1 MNDLELQA
9 VIGNLAQVNLKPE
22 IREGIQTLVRELQA
36 HNDKYTQEL
45 LQINSDSRYT
55 KEGKKLL
62 KQEAGAN
69 LMAELEV
76 YTDPYQEHI
85 EQAERKLLSGTD
97 NQVKQSDMA
106 RVVDYLKQSE
116 LRRMYGIEKMDEL
129 QIEAQSGDPQFLD
142 AVLTSPKPLLPQE
155 KLDKL
160 IRQKA
165 STASPEIGVEL
176 NQLNFCNKTVNGLV
190 KSITASIKGNGW
202 KEPDPVEQAA

>member
-85 EQAERKLLSGTD
+85 EQAERKLLSGDRQTE
-97 NQVKQSDMA
+97 KSDMA

-116 LRRMYGIEKMDEL
+116 LRRMYDIEKMDEL
-129 QIEAQSGDPQFLD
+129 QIEAKSSDPQFLE

>member
-9 VIGNLAQVNLKPE
+9 VIGSLKQVNLKPK

-36 HNDKYTQEL
+36 LNDKYTQEL
-45 LQINSDSRYT
+45 LQINTDSRYT

-85 EQAERKLLSGTD
+85 EQAERKLLSGDQQTE
-97 NQVKQSDMA
+97 KSDMA

-129 QIEAQSGDPQFLD
+129 QIEAKSSDPQFLD

-176 NQLNFCNKTVNGLV
+176 KQLNFCNKTVNGLV
-190 KSITASIKGNGW
+190 KSITATVKSNGW
-202 KEPDPVEQAA
+202 KGSDLVEQAA